1 MINRELREEKIAS
14 LKKELSEKYVYIMS
28 FILSV
33 FSLYFIYIV
42 PNSFMFSYALGG
54 GVGLLILWI
63 TLRNSVDLNTLVR
76 IYLIIAPIYN
86 LLVMVQYWSVSL
98 ISFIWLIPIPIGA
111 YIFFSKREVVFF
123 SIYALTFVTLVALVS
138 NYYSSHQ
145 NAIIPSYTRFSDVI
159 IIIANIIVVLHL
171 INYKMK
177 IQNLELLTVI
187 EEIEKIDLPI
197 SFDKKEIEQYNTIF
211 KELDELVVSKKL
223 YKDSNLNV
231 SMLSTML
238 SVNNTYISRSIKYQ
252 GFNNFNSYINSYRV
266 ESVIKS
272 IKNNELEKHTMLHI
286 YTDAGFN
293 SQSTFNRV
301 FKEIKRITPS
311 EYFLQYKDN
320 IDNI

>member
-123 SIYALTFVTLVALVS
+123 SIYAWICKQKV
-138 NYYSSHQ
+138 
-145 NAIIPSYTRFSDVI
+145 
-159 IIIANIIVVLHL
+159 
-171 INYKMK
+171 
-177 IQNLELLTVI
+177 
-187 EEIEKIDLPI
+187 
-197 SFDKKEIEQYNTIF
+197 
-211 KELDELVVSKKL
+211 
-223 YKDSNLNV
+223 
-231 SMLSTML
+231 
-238 SVNNTYISRSIKYQ
+238 
-252 GFNNFNSYINSYRV
+252 
-266 ESVIKS
+266 
-272 IKNNELEKHTMLHI
+272 
-286 YTDAGFN
+286 
-293 SQSTFNRV
+293 
-301 FKEIKRITPS
+301 
-311 EYFLQYKDN
+311 
-320 IDNI
+320 

>member
-1 MINRELREEKIAS
+1 
-14 LKKELSEKYVYIMS
+14 MS

-171 INYKMK
+171 IN
-177 IQNLELLTVI
+177 
-187 EEIEKIDLPI
+187 
-197 SFDKKEIEQYNTIF
+197 
-211 KELDELVVSKKL
+211 
-223 YKDSNLNV
+223 
-231 SMLSTML
+231 
-238 SVNNTYISRSIKYQ
+238 
-252 GFNNFNSYINSYRV
+252 
-266 ESVIKS
+266 
-272 IKNNELEKHTMLHI
+272 
-286 YTDAGFN
+286 
-293 SQSTFNRV
+293 
-301 FKEIKRITPS
+301 
-311 EYFLQYKDN
+311 
-320 IDNI
+320 